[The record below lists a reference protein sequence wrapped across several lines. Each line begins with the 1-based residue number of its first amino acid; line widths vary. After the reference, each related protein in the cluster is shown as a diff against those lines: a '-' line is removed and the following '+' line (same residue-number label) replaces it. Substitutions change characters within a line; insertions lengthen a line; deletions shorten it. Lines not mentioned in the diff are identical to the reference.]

1 MPFRAAQRDPATP
14 AELAAANVGL
24 VYWIASIIR
33 RSRNLPYQ
41 ALDDLVGDGMVGLM
55 QAAHRF
61 DQESGN
67 DFRKYASARVAGE
80 MSDGFDRWTQYR
92 NTSARAAGRHKSID
106 AALNYSVDSKYSEYY
121 DSEVEK
127 ALATVR
133 PPETP
138 AVAAVDVQR
147 ILADMP
153 PRLVIV
159 AKAWAD
165 GVSPHELAD
174 EWGLSDA
181 RISQMRR
188 QVRAWMAPLGPHPP
202 DSPPPRPKHKGRG
215 YYRPRVRRDPVL
227 PTLSA
232 KAAATKASALRKLYP
247 PQRKAS

>member
-14 AELAAANVGL
+14 ADLAAANVSL
-24 VYWIASIIR
+24 VYGIAQMIR
-33 RSRNLPYQ
+33 RHRNLSSQ

-55 QAAHRF
+55 QAAQRF

-92 NTSARAAGRHKSID
+92 NASARAAGRHWSID
-106 AALNYSVDSKYSEYY
+106 YILDEVFETEYSKDYNPL
-121 DSEVEK
+121 VED

-133 PPETP
+133 SPEDP
-138 AVAAVDVQR
+138 AVAAADVQR

-153 PRLVIV
+153 PRLVVV

-165 GVSPHELAD
+165 GTTIPELA
-174 EWGLSDA
+174 A
-181 RISQMRR
+181 RLGVSENWTTQLRG

-202 DSPPPRPKHKGRG
+202 DTPPRPPKHRGDG
-215 YYRPRVRRDPVL
+215 YYRPRVQHGSLL
-227 PTLSA
+227 PRVSA
-232 KAAATKASALRKLYP
+232 KTAATQASALRKLYP
-247 PQRKAS
+247 ERKAS